1 MKKINWL
8 NIWINIRLI
17 LIFGLIVALYS
28 FTSIKNQNR
37 KLSKTMVQFVGENNQ
52 FLTRETVNKLL
63 IENNSDIK
71 TLTKVK
77 LDLNKL
83 EKIVNKNNMVEK
95 SQVFLSI
102 DGVLIAIVKQR
113 TPIVRV
119 INNDTSFYVD
129 YQGNKMPLSDDYSAR
144 VPLVLGEINNNNSA
158 ELHALFKYIYDDDFL
173 KKNII
178 GIQLFN
184 NGAIKLMNRNYN
196 YEIDFGRSQNIEKKF
211 NNYKAFFQKAV
222 QDSSITKYKTITLR
236 FTQQVVCTK

>member
-1 MKKINWL
+1 
-8 NIWINIRLI
+8 
-17 LIFGLIVALYS
+17 
-28 FTSIKNQNR
+28 
-37 KLSKTMVQFVGENNQ
+37 MVQFVGENNQ
-52 FLTRETVNKLL
+52 FLSRETVNKLL

-144 VPLVLGEINNNNSA
+144 VPLVLGEINNNNRA
-158 ELHALFKYIYDDDFL
+158 ELHTLFKYIYDDDFL